1 MEKRETEGLGPSRK
15 YQKRAN
21 ELLGDEEDEL
31 VEEDHPE
38 GVSREYK
45 TEDQG
50 AVYELVH
57 QEEEPQTVV
66 VMEQPNITYSE

>member
-1 MEKRETEGLGPSRK
+1 MVG
-15 YQKRAN
+15 
-21 ELLGDEEDEL
+21 
-31 VEEDHPE
+31 E

-50 AVYELVH
+50 GVYELVH

-66 VMEQPNITYSE
+66 VMEQPNVQYTE